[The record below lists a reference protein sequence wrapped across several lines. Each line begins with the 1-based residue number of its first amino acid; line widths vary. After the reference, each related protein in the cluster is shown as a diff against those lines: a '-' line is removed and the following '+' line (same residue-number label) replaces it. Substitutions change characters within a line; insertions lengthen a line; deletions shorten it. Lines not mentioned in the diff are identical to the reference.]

1 MLNNLEDVIMFASL
15 YHEGQKMFEPEVSYL
30 THVMGVASNVL
41 EAYHNGEEKFDLDYA
56 LKVAILH
63 DTLEDTKATYD
74 DIASKF
80 GEEVARGVKALT
92 KNENIEKVDRMKDSI
107 ERIKE
112 CPKEVAIVKLADRV
126 YNLRCVPK
134 SWSNEKVESYK
145 QEGKVIYEELHLAN
159 KYLAEKLNY
168 RINKYG
174 LGRCKL

>member
-15 YHEGQKMFEPEVSYL
+15 HHEGQKMFEPDVSYL

-41 EAYHNGEEKFDLDYA
+41 EAYYNGEEKFNLDYA
-56 LKVAILH
+56 LKVAVLH
-63 DTLEDTKATYD
+63 DTLEDTNATYEE
-74 DIASKF
+74 IADKF
-80 GEEVARGVKALT
+80 GEDVATGVKALT
-92 KNENIEKVDRMKDSI
+92 KNEEVEKADRMMDSI
-107 ERIKE
+107 KRIKE

-134 SWSNEKVESYK
+134 SWSSEKVEGYK

-168 RINKYG
+168 RINNYG
-174 LGRCKL
+174 LSRCK